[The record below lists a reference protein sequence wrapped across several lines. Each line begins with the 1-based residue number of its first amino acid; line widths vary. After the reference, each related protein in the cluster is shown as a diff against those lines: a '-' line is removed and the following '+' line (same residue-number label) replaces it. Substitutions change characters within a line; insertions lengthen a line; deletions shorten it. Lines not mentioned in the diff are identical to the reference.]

1 MSFGAILGGA
11 LQGIGAGL
19 AAKGRM
25 DMEAQAEAA
34 KQDAIARREAWIE
47 STRHSNR
54 TAEMQTESGLRINE
68 QTNQADLQDRNAS
81 RQNAR
86 TTASQIAVD
95 NARTANDKALAK
107 FQSNL
112 RMTEDQDKAAR
123 ELTNQLSLMGQKAER
138 FEIAADGSMVAIN
151 GLGKIISKSA
161 PGRFVAPGR
170 ASATDDGSDLLKG
183 AGVTRAQPL
192 PTKNVASRPPLAS
205 FQQ

>member
-25 DMEAQAEAA
+25 DMEVQAETAR
-34 KQDAIARREAWIE
+34 QDAITRREQWIE
-47 STRHSNR
+47 STRHANR
-54 TAEMQTESGLRINE
+54 TAEMQTESGLRLNE

-95 NARTANDKALAK
+95 NARTANDKELAK
-107 FQSNL
+107 FQSRL
-112 RMTEDQDKAAR
+112 RMTEDQAKAAR
-123 ELTNQLSLMGQKAER
+123 ELADSLTLMGQKAER

-161 PGRFVAPGR
+161 PGRFAAPGGGG
-170 ASATDDGSDLLKG
+170 SGDGSDLLTGG
-183 AGVTRAQPL
+183 AGGTRAQPL
-192 PTKNVASRPPLAS
+192 PTNNIANRPPLAS